1 VIGDEPAVASDG
13 WAANMELLLR
23 ARPFARRVESVDLA
37 PATTCGRGDA
47 RATSRR
53 RAQLV
58 PFQPPRACSR
68 RGCRRCSVKRFIL
81 GAALVAMSVAG
92 SSHAQTTTVSNTNV
106 ARAKVPFGAGERM
119 EYDVK
124 FGVLRV
130 GNAHMEVVALDNL
143 RGRPAWHTAFWV
155 QGGNFMYRVND
166 VYESWMDAESLSS
179 LRFVQMLEEGGKD
192 TERRFEI
199 YPERAIFIQTSKKPP
214 KEEPS
219 VSQPLDDGSFLYF
232 LRTIPLEVGKTYDF
246 NRYFR
251 PDRNPVRIK
260 VLRKERIKVPAGTF
274 DAIVVQP
281 VIKTKGIFSENGHAE
296 VWLSDDDK
304 HIMLQLKSKLSFGSL
319 NLYLKSYVP
328 SPNP

>member
-1 VIGDEPAVASDG
+1 MRQVIAGTAALATFVSSSSAQTPAASTPAQPIVAVSVKH
-13 WAANMELLLR
+13 
-23 ARPFARRVESVDLA
+23 ARVPFAV
-37 PATTCGRGDA
+37 
-47 RATSRR
+47 
-53 RAQLV
+53 
-58 PFQPPRACSR
+58 
-68 RGCRRCSVKRFIL
+68 
-81 GAALVAMSVAG
+81 
-92 SSHAQTTTVSNTNV
+92 
-106 ARAKVPFGAGERM
+106 GEKM

-130 GNAHMEVVALDNL
+130 GNAHMEVVGLDNL

-155 QGGNFMYRVND
+155 RGGNFMYRVND
-166 VYESWMDAESLSS
+166 VYQSWMDAETLSS
-179 LRFVQMLEEGGKD
+179 LRFVQELEEGGKD

-199 YPERAIFIQTSKKPP
+199 YPERSIFVQTSKQPA

-232 LRTIPLEVGKTYDF
+232 IRTIPLEVGQTYDF

-260 VLRKERIKVPAGTF
+260 VVRKEKLTVPAGTF
-274 DAIVVQP
+274 NAIVIQP

-296 VWLSDDDK
+296 IWLSDDDR

-319 NLYLKSYVP
+319 NLFLKSYTP
-328 SPNP
+328 SPNQ

>member
-1 VIGDEPAVASDG
+1 LKQLAYGLFALSAAGSSPLAAQTPAG
-13 WAANMELLLR
+13 
-23 ARPFARRVESVDLA
+23 
-37 PATTCGRGDA
+37 
-47 RATSRR
+47 
-53 RAQLV
+53 AQT
-58 PFQPPRACSR
+58 
-68 RGCRRCSVKRFIL
+68 
-81 GAALVAMSVAG
+81 VAG
-92 SSHAQTTTVSNTNV
+92 SAVKHAS
-106 ARAKVPFGAGERM
+106 VPFAAGERM
-119 EYDVK
+119 EYEVR

-130 GNAHMEVVALDNL
+130 GNAQMEVVGLENL

-155 QGGNFMYRVND
+155 RGGNFMYRVND
-166 VYESWMDAESLSS
+166 VYESWMDAETLSS
-179 LRFVQMLEEGGKD
+179 LRFVQELEEGGKD

-199 YPERAIFIQTSKKPP
+199 YPERSIFVQTSKKPA
-214 KEEPS
+214 KEEQA

-232 LRTIPLEVGKTYDF
+232 IRTIPLEVGKTYDF

-274 DAIVVQP
+274 DAIVIQP

-296 VWLSDDDK
+296 VWLSDDDR